1 MTEIIQSAISHFFE
15 WLLSGLLDGLF
26 NICKA
31 IIDQA
36 IKACRLLKR
45 GMLSSYPLR
54 HR

>member
-1 MTEIIQSAISHFFE
+1 MTNIIQSAISHFFE

-26 NICKA
+26 NICKS

-36 IKACRLLKR
+36 NQSFQLLKR
-45 GMLSSYPLR
+45 GMPSSCPLR

>member
-36 IKACRLLKR
+36 NQSLPIVKR